1 MRRLG
6 PERKSLGL
14 KLTISPRLNQAARD
28 EEEGEPATAKAED
41 WLLGTFLD
49 RGF

>member
-6 PERKSLGL
+6 PERNSLGL
-14 KLTISPRLNQAARD
+14 KLTISRLNQAARD